1 MTKAASLIA
10 QITAFLEE
18 GGMPATPSNYEF
30 WYRYVTRADRELVEA
45 VDAIR
50 RANGRVSIRA
60 MNNLRREI
68 YGHSL
73 EGATALD
80 RLIGQTREQLSSVV
94 ATIGQSEDDAR
105 TYKEAL
111 SGKNRSLG
119 ESIHDEIARQELLEQ
134 MIAATSAMIE
144 KTTRLE
150 AELAMSGQEIK
161 ALKRELDTAQTE
173 SRTDPL
179 TGIANRKAF
188 SDYLDAQ
195 AARSLADRKALSLI
209 FCDIDHF
216 KQFNDDWGHHI
227 GDEVLRLVGSSLEN
241 FCHGIGF
248 PARFGGEEFVIV
260 LPGKDVDAGFDI
272 AEQFRD
278 FIASRVIRSKQ
289 SSREVGRVTLSLGVA
304 QLRPAD
310 SLEALIARADEA
322 LYEAKAQ
329 GRNRVCREKPLL
341 QPAMT
346 A

>member
-1 MTKAASLIA
+1 
-10 QITAFLEE
+10 
-18 GGMPATPSNYEF
+18 MPPTPSNYEF
-30 WYRYVTRADRELVEA
+30 WYRYVTQSDQELVEA

-50 RANGRVSIRA
+50 RTKGRVGIRA

-80 RLIGQTREQLSSVV
+80 KLLGQTREQLTSVA

-105 TYKEAL
+105 VYKETL
-111 SGKNRSLG
+111 SGKNRTLG
-119 ESIHDEIARQELLEQ
+119 ESLHDGNARRELLEQ

-144 KTTRLE
+144 KTARLE

-195 AARSLADRKALSLI
+195 AARALADRKPLSLI
-209 FCDIDHF
+209 FGDIDHF
-216 KQFNDDWGHHI
+216 KKFNDDWGHHI
-227 GDEVLRLVGSSLEN
+227 GDEVLRLVGASLEN

-248 PARFGGEEFVIV
+248 PARYGGEEFVIV
-260 LPGKDVDAGFDI
+260 LPAKDIESACDI

-278 FIASRVIRSKQ
+278 FIGSRVIRSKQ

-304 QLRPAD
+304 QLRYAD
-310 SLEALIARADEA
+310 SLEALIARADAA
-322 LYEAKAQ
+322 LYEAKAR
-329 GRNRVCREKPLL
+329 GRNLVCREKPEM
-341 QPAMT
+341 QQAMT